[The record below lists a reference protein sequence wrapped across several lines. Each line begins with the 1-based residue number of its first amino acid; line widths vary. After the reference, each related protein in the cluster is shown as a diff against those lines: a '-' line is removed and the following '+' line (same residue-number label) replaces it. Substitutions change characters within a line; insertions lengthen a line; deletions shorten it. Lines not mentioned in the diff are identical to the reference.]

1 MSDIDRDNLKRETR
15 KEERAPLNPSNQNLS
30 GNMER
35 SGEIEN
41 NDGSKS
47 KKKIIYGVIGAV
59 LIIGIVLAIALPLAL
74 KKKDDNPDGPQPNP
88 P

>member
-1 MSDIDRDNLKRETR
+1 MSDLDRDNLKRETR

-41 NDGSKS
+41 NGSKS